1 MRNCERVNAM
11 TILSLLVIFWGLA
24 YFNAGLRTWA
34 ATLIVFTV
42 ALRFCPVASDTAFYA
57 VAALAIIATL
67 LSITPLR
74 RSLLSVPLFA
84 LFKRMLPPLS
94 DTEREALE
102 AGTVG
107 WDGELFT
114 GKPDW
119 RKLLN
124 LPPPALTAA
133 EQAFLDGPVEKLC
146 EMLDDWQIVE
156 HDKDLSPEVWQFLK
170 EERFF
175 GMIIPPEYGGHGFSA
190 LAHSQVIMKLSSRS
204 ITGAVTVMVPNS
216 LGPAEL
222 LLHYGTQAQ
231 KDHYLPRLARG
242 EEIPCFALTGPEAG
256 SDAASIP
263 DLGIV
268 CKGIF
273 EGKEIVGI
281 RLNWE
286 KRYITL
292 GPVATLLGLAFKLS
306 DPDHLL
312 GNRKEL
318 GITLALIPTTTPGIT
333 IGSRHMPLDIP
344 FQNGP
349 NWGKDVFIPLDWIIG
364 GAERAGQGWR
374 MLMESLGVGRSISLP
389 ALSTGAGKL
398 ACRATGAYA
407 RIRRQF
413 RLPIG
418 QLEGVEEALA
428 RIAGLTYQM
437 EAARSMTCAAVD
449 RGEKPA
455 VLSAIVKYSLTE
467 RMRRVLNDAMDVQ
480 GGSGICLGPR
490 NFLGRA
496 YQSIPIGITVEG
508 ANILTRTMI
517 IFGQGAIRSHPY
529 VLKEMKAVVNPDQA
543 EGLRQFDQN
552 FFAHAGFSISTGAR
566 ALWLGLTG
574 GRLLAV
580 PRGKLHRQL
589 QMATR
594 LSTAFVLTADAAMLV
609 LGGSLKRKEKLSGR
623 MADILSNLYLISAV
637 VKQFEDHGRPDE
649 ELPLAEWACAESFR
663 AIHEGFAG
671 FYRNFPNRPVA
682 WMLKLL
688 TFPLGLRIDGPQ
700 DRLGHQVAS
709 LLMKPSAVRDSLTA
723 GIFLPLDNLNPVGR
737 IDDALVKVI
746 AAEPL
751 EKKIREAVK
760 KGVIV
765 SGEET
770 QMLADAVTAGI
781 LSEQEAGIVSSAQ
794 EARREVVR
802 VDDFPRDYWRKGD
815 GHER

>member
-1 MRNCERVNAM
+1 M

-24 YFNAGLRTWA
+24 YFNARLRTWA

-42 ALRFCPVASDTAFYA
+42 ALRFCPVASDTAIYA
-57 VAALAIIATL
+57 VATVAIIATL

-74 RSLLSVPLFA
+74 RPLLAVPLFA

-119 RKLLN
+119 HKLLK
-124 LPPPALTAA
+124 LPPPALTPA
-133 EQAFLDGPVEKLC
+133 EQSFLDGPVEKLC

-190 LAHSQVIMKLSSRS
+190 LAHSQVIMKISSRS
-204 ITGAVTVMVPNS
+204 ITGTVTVMVPNS

-222 LLHYGTQAQ
+222 LLHYGTKAQ

-256 SDAASIP
+256 SDAASMP

-268 CKGIF
+268 CKGVH

-281 RLNWE
+281 QLNWE

-318 GITLALIPTTTPGIT
+318 GITLALIPTTTPGVT

-437 EAARSMTCAAVD
+437 EAARSLTCAAVD

-455 VLSAIVKYSLTE
+455 VLSAIVKYCLTE

-529 VLKEMKAVVNPDQA
+529 VLKEMKAVGNPDQA

-574 GRLLAV
+574 GRLLSV
-580 PRGKLHRQL
+580 PRGKLHRQM

-623 MADILSNLYLISAV
+623 LADILSNLYLISAV

-649 ELPLAEWACAESFR
+649 EQPLAEWACAESFR
-663 AIHEGFAG
+663 AIHEGFAE

-688 TFPLGLRIDGPQ
+688 TFPLGLRIAGPK

-709 LLMKPSAVRDSLTA
+709 LLMKPSTVRDSLTA
-723 GIFLPLDNLNPVGR
+723 GIFLPVDNLNPVGR
-737 IDDALVKVI
+737 IDDALLKVI

-751 EKKIREAVK
+751 EKRVHEALK
-760 KGVIV
+760 KGVV
-765 SGEET
+765 VFGEET
-770 QMLADAVTAGI
+770 RMLVDAVAAGI
-781 LSEQEAGIVSSAQ
+781 LSEQEARIVSSAQ

-802 VDDFPRDYWRKGD
+802 VDDFPREYWHKGD